1 MRLSMNHRIAPP
13 PVPQWDAATYHRISE
28 PQFEWGRKVL
38 ARLPLA
44 GDETVMDAG
53 CGTGRLTALLLE
65 RLPRGRVI
73 AVDQSSSMLAT
84 ARELLSPRFPGRV
97 QFLETDLS
105 ALDLDRA
112 CDAVFST
119 ATFHWVQDHDR
130 LFAVL
135 LRALRAGGWLVAQCG
150 GGENLR
156 RLHDRVRALRGA
168 PDLSAHFASWREP
181 WYFADPESTAA
192 RMRAAGFAEVET
204 SLEPAPTR
212 FPDAAS
218 FRTFVERVVLHPVLA
233 RIPDAP
239 LRERLLD
246 ALVESARQDRPPFE
260 LDYWRLNL
268 SARRP

>member
-1 MRLSMNHRIAPP
+1 MNRRTAPS
-13 PVPQWDAATYHRISE
+13 PVPEWDAQTYHRISE

-65 RLPRGRVI
+65 RLPRGRVL
-73 AVDQSSSMLAT
+73 AVDQSASMLAT

-97 QFLETDLS
+97 EFLETDLA

-119 ATFHWVQDHDR
+119 ATFHWVPDHDR
-130 LFAVL
+130 LFARL
-135 LRALRAGGWLVAQCG
+135 FRALRPGGRLVAQCG

-156 RLHDRVRALRGA
+156 RLHERARALRAA
-168 PDLSAHFASWREP
+168 PELARYFGSWREP
-181 WYFADPESTAA
+181 WYFADHEGTAA
-192 RMRAAGFAEVET
+192 RLGAAGFAGVQT

-212 FPDAAS
+212 FPDAAA

-233 RIPDAP
+233 RIPEAG
-239 LRERLLD
+239 LRERFLD